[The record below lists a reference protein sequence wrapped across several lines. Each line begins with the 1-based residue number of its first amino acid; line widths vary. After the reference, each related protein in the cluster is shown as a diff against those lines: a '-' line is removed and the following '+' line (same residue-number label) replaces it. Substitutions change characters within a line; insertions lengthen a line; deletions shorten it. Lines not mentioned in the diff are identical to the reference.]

1 MAFVLTAKDVQRMNG
16 VLNQLMARAEAQGG
30 MVCDFS
36 GHVLTEVGFDSQDP
50 MLISALGA
58 GVFAASRELARLLG
72 EDEFSSVIHQGE
84 KRGLFICAVDRDT
97 LLVVAFSVSASMGLV
112 KLYARP
118 AVAELR
124 ALFVA
129 VQERAECRPSDEQ
142 SFVLNDAKEW
152 FGSEEPP
159 PAP

>member
-1 MAFVLTAKDVQRMNG
+1 MAFVLVPKDVQRMHL
-16 VLNQLMARAEAQGG
+16 VLNQLLLRADSQGC

-36 GHVLTEVGFDSQDP
+36 GHVLTEVGFDCHDP

-72 EDEFSSVIHQGE
+72 ENEFSSVIHQGE
-84 KRGLFICAVDRDT
+84 KRSLFICAVNNDI
-97 LLVVAFSVSASMGLV
+97 LLVTVFSNSASVGLV

-124 ALFVA
+124 ALFA
-129 VQERAECRPSDEQ
+129 GIQDRGDTRPSNEQ
-142 SFVLNDAKEW
+142 TFVLNDPKEW
-152 FGSEEPP
+152 FGS
-159 PAP
+159 PADPSAP